1 MDSQKNNLH
10 HQNLNNSIKLKK
22 ESSTQ
27 TLITSIQL
35 NKISN
40 EKNLMSNEDYF
51 NFFFGKEPGFLK
63 LEKLD
68 KSLIKTATMK
78 RKRRENSKKKN
89 ENNAFKLFQEEYKKT
104 NPNLSNEEFIK
115 NTKEK
120 WKQMSSSLR
129 NIYFSNIEDKNTKEN

>member
-10 HQNLNNSIKLKK
+10 NQNLNNSIKLKK

-63 LEKLD
+63 LEKID

-78 RKRRENSKKKN
+78 RKRRENSKKKI

-104 NPNLSNEEFIK
+104 NPNLSNEEFLK
-115 NTKEK
+115 NSKEK

-129 NIYFSNIEDKNTKEN
+129 NIYFNNIENKNTKEN

>member
-10 HQNLNNSIKLKK
+10 SQNLNNSIKLKK

-35 NKISN
+35 NTISN
-40 EKNLMSNEDYF
+40 EKNLMSNEDYL
-51 NFFFGKEPGFLK
+51 NFFFGKEPGYLK

-68 KSLIKTATMK
+68 KSLIKTETLK

-89 ENNAFKLFQEEYKKT
+89 EINAFKLFQEEYKKT
-104 NPNLSNEEFIK
+104 NPNLSNEEFLK
-115 NTKEK
+115 NSKEK

-129 NIYFSNIEDKNTKEN
+129 NIYFNNIENKNTKEN

>member
-78 RKRRENSKKKN
+78 RKRR
-89 ENNAFKLFQEEYKKT
+89 FVV
-104 NPNLSNEEFIK
+104 NLL
-115 NTKEK
+115 
-120 WKQMSSSLR
+120 QMR
-129 NIYFSNIEDKNTKEN
+129 VNK

>member
-63 LEKLD
+63 LEKID

-78 RKRRENSKKKN
+78 RKRRENSKKKI

>member
-63 LEKLD
+63 LEKID

-78 RKRRENSKKKN
+78 RKRRENSKKKI

-104 NPNLSNEEFIK
+104 NPNLSNEEFTK

>member
-40 EKNLMSNEDYF
+40 EKNLMSNEDYL
-51 NFFFGKEPGFLK
+51 NFFFGKEPGYLK

-68 KSLIKTATMK
+68 KSHIKTETLK
-78 RKRRENSKKKN
+78 RKRIENSKKKI

-104 NPNLSNEEFIK
+104 NPNLSNEEFLK
-115 NTKEK
+115 NSKEK
-120 WKQMSSSLR
+120 WKHKKYL
-129 NIYFSNIEDKNTKEN
+129 F

>member
-1 MDSQKNNLH
+1 
-10 HQNLNNSIKLKK
+10 
-22 ESSTQ
+22 
-27 TLITSIQL
+27 
-35 NKISN
+35 
-40 EKNLMSNEDYF
+40 MSNENYF
-51 NFFFGKEPGFLK
+51 NFFFGKEQGFLK
-63 LEKLD
+63 LEKID

-78 RKRRENSKKKN
+78 RKRRENSKKKI

>member
-27 TLITSIQL
+27 TLITSVQL

-63 LEKLD
+63 LEKID

-78 RKRRENSKKKN
+78 RKRRKNSKKKI

-104 NPNLSNEEFIK
+104 NPNLSNEEFLK
-115 NTKEK
+115 NSKET

-129 NIYFSNIEDKNTKEN
+129 NIYFSNIENKNKKEN

>member
-10 HQNLNNSIKLKK
+10 NQNLNNSIKLKK

-27 TLITSIQL
+27 TLITSVQL

-40 EKNLMSNEDYF
+40 EKNLMSNEDYL
-51 NFFFGKEPGFLK
+51 NFFFGKEPGYLK

-68 KSLIKTATMK
+68 KSHIKTETLK
-78 RKRRENSKKKN
+78 RKRRENSKKKI

-104 NPNLSNEEFIK
+104 NPNLSNEEFLK
-115 NTKEK
+115 NSKEK

-129 NIYFSNIEDKNTKEN
+129 NIYYNNIENKTTKEN

>member
-63 LEKLD
+63 LEKID

-78 RKRRENSKKKN
+78 RKRRENSKKKI
-89 ENNAFKLFQEEYKKT
+89 ENNALKLFQEEYKKT

>member
-63 LEKLD
+63 LEKID

-78 RKRRENSKKKN
+78 RKRRENSKKKI

-104 NPNLSNEEFIK
+104 NPNLSNEEFIT

>member
-1 MDSQKNNLH
+1 MDSQNNNLH
-10 HQNLNNSIKLKK
+10 NQNLNNSIKIKK

-27 TLITSIQL
+27 TLISSIHL
-35 NKISN
+35 NNISN

-51 NFFFGKEPGFLK
+51 NFFFSKEPGYLK
-63 LEKLD
+63 IEKLD
-68 KSLIKTATMK
+68 KSLIKTETIR
-78 RKRRENSKKKN
+78 RKRRKNTKKKI